1 MTTDVEHDTP
11 GVIAPPPL
19 MAVAVILL
27 GLLLDWIAPAY
38 ILANV
43 LSLSVRIVLGL
54 ALVVAS
60 GALQFSAMGLFR
72 VAGTNME
79 PWKPTLHLVTHGIY
93 RWLRNPM
100 YVAGVL
106 GIAGI
111 AIMFASDW
119 VLALDILFAFVLHFG
134 VVRREERYLE
144 AKFGDAYRLYKLSAP
159 RYGWPFF

>member
-1 MTTDVEHDTP
+1 MTTDFEHDTP

-19 MAVAVILL
+19 MAVAVIVL

-43 LSLSVRIVLGL
+43 LSLTVRIVLGL
-54 ALVVAS
+54 ALIAAS
-60 GALQFSAMGLFR
+60 GFLHFSSVGLFR
-72 VAGTNME
+72 RAGTNPE
-79 PWKPTLHLVTHGIY
+79 PWKPTLHLITGGIY
-93 RWLRNPM
+93 RWLRNPI

-111 AIMFASDW
+111 AIIFASDW
-119 VLALDILFAFVLHFG
+119 MMALDILFAFVLHFG

-144 AKFGDAYRLYKLSAP
+144 AKFGDAYRLYKLSVP